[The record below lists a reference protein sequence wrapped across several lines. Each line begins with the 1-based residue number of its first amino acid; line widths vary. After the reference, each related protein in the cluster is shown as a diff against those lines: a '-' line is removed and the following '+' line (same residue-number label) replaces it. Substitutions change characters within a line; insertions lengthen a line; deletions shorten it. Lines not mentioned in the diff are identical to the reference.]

1 MQAIRTAARVAGV
14 WLTVAA
20 TIPTFASA
28 QLQAQDSTT
37 RTESPTVARFD
48 SNHVAKTFFTR
59 RDAVYTGI
67 AIVGTA
73 AISHFDVRIAH
84 WWQSPSIQDGQ
95 SRHDLVD
102 VLTHFNETPL
112 TIGAILTYGV
122 GRLGSWK
129 AVTDIG
135 LHMTEALVLT
145 DVTSELIRGPVGRA
159 RPRISPDD
167 AFVFSFGKGFTDFG
181 YRSFPSLHA
190 ASAFAAASSLVEEIH
205 IIKPGATWVF
215 GPLLYGA
222 ALIPGATRMYLNQ
235 HWMSDIASG
244 AFVGTLFGY
253 KVVHYAH
260 SHKQSKLDRVLMGA
274 RLVPDGHGG
283 TYVATSF
290 TP

>member
-1 MQAIRTAARVAGV
+1 MQAIRNAVRVAGM
-14 WLTVAA
+14 WLIAAA
-20 TIPTFASA
+20 TFPTFASA

-37 RTESPTVARFD
+37 RTESQTEARFD
-48 SNHVAKTFFTR
+48 STHVAKTFFTR
-59 RDAVYTGI
+59 RDAIYTGAAI
-67 AIVGTA
+67 AATA
-73 AISHFDVRIAH
+73 AISHFDVRISH
-84 WWQSPSIQDGQ
+84 WAQSPSVQDGQ

-102 VLTHFNETPL
+102 ALTHINETPL

-122 GRLGSWK
+122 GRLGRWK

-145 DVTSELIRGPVGRA
+145 DVTSELIRGPIGRA

-181 YRSFPSLHA
+181 YRAFPSLHA
-190 ASAFAAASSLVEEIH
+190 ASAFAAAASLTEEIH
-205 IIKPGATWVF
+205 LRKPGAAWVF
-215 GPLLYGA
+215 GPILYGA
-222 ALIPGATRMYLNQ
+222 ALIPGATRIYLNQ
-235 HWMSDIASG
+235 HWMSDVASG
-244 AFVGTLFGY
+244 AFVGTLFGI

-260 SHKQSKLDRVLMGA
+260 THKQSKLDRVLMGA
-274 RLVPDGHGG
+274 MLVPDGHGG